1 MSAQIN
7 LYNPAFLAKREW
19 VTPINLLLGFV
30 VMGLAMGILGVWYQW
45 QLSGLA
51 AEAAVVER
59 ELVERQDQVA
69 RLNEEVRRIKRDPR
83 LEARVL
89 EAETMLRG
97 REEIARAL
105 SAGVLGT
112 SEGFS
117 GYLRAFARQ
126 TVSGVWLT
134 GLSIS
139 AGGEQM
145 RIQGSA
151 LNAEL
156 VPAYIRRL
164 TEEKAMRGREFAT
177 LQMELPPER
186 EAGTPEAAAGSEAA
200 ATPAP
205 RPPPRVLN
213 FTLAASTESTPAAR
227 DAAKAAGEA
236 R

>member
-7 LYNPAFLAKREW
+7 LYNPAFLARREW
-19 VTPINLLLGFV
+19 VTPVNLLLAFIV
-30 VMGLAMGILGVWYQW
+30 LGLAMGILGVWYQW
-45 QLSGLA
+45 QVSGLA
-51 AEAAVVER
+51 AEAAAVEN

-69 RLNEEVRRIKRDPR
+69 RLSEEVRRIKRDPR
-83 LEARVL
+83 LEARL
-89 EAETMLRG
+89 AEAEVMLRG
-97 REEIARAL
+97 RDEIARAL

-156 VPAYIRRL
+156 VPVYIRRL
-164 TEEKAMRGREFAT
+164 TEEPAMRGRAFAT
-177 LQMELPPER
+177 LQMELPAER
-186 EAGTPEAAAGSEAA
+186 EAPAPADA

-205 RPPPRVLN
+205 KAPARALN
-213 FTLAASTESTPAAR
+213 FTLAASTDSPAG
-227 DAAKAAGEA
+227 AAPAPGGS